1 MEKNNIDI
9 LFNGWVID
17 TNGVTVCKYDFGND
31 FAIDRE
37 EAIKTLIEQKYFG
50 WGAVATFYKK
60 DIIKHC
66 KFDKDIKFGEDFYF
80 KYQTI
85 KISSK
90 LYYAPINAYHYVR
103 RETSATKSYS
113 IGKRMDDL
121 KVIKRVMHIET
132 SEISDFLY
140 FKEYIPRVIEYA
152 IMSISSTTEK
162 NKKFAQKFKNEALEN
177 FHDILFSPLTTRNTK
192 MKLMILRLHPVVIKI
207 FGKIYMRRKKITCD

>member
-1 MEKNNIDI
+1 MQI
-9 LFNGWVID
+9 
-17 TNGVTVCKYDFGND
+17 
-31 FAIDRE
+31 
-37 EAIKTLIEQKYFG
+37 
-50 WGAVATFYKK
+50 
-60 DIIKHC
+60 
-66 KFDKDIKFGEDFYF
+66 DKDIKFGEDFYF

-132 SEISDFLY
+132 SEISDVLY

-162 NKKFAQKFKNEALEN
+162 KKKNL
-177 FHDILFSPLTTRNTK
+177 HRNSKTK
-192 MKLMILRLHPVVIKI
+192 L
-207 FGKIYMRRKKITCD
+207 